1 MCSSSNGRY
10 TAIVAIRRFF
20 LLFFSFPLYLFLYFS
35 TYGRTSWYSDIY
47 GGWEPYRFPG
57 LKSTISERERLQS
70 FIIFTDFV
78 PSVLFEISYYY
89 VLYQYLCTVWIHSE
103 EKNTWNL
110 QHLEAVPWRT
120 DCDFIRNSSNWKPWL
135 IYAHDITWIAGFF
148 FASEREVICDFMR
161 NVRSPIRPTRLDPRH
176 VQPHWNIDTDR
187 VSDGFKACRL
197 RCTSRREI
205 LLS

>member
-20 LLFFSFPLYLFLYFS
+20 LSFFFFSSLSFSIFFHLWTNIAIQWHLRRLRIVPLSWIEIYHF
-35 TYGRTSWYSDIY
+35 GERTS
-47 GGWEPYRFPG
+47 
-57 LKSTISERERLQS
+57 LKFYYFHWLCS
-70 FIIFTDFV
+70 FRSIWD
-78 PSVLFEISYYY
+78 
-89 VLYQYLCTVWIHSE
+89 QYEFIRKG
-103 EKNTWNL
+103 KNTRNL
-110 QHLEAVPWRT
+110 RYLEAAPWRA
-120 DCDFIRNSSNWKPWL
+120 DCGFIRSSSNLKPWL
-135 IYAHDITWIAGFF
+135 IYAHHTTWIAGVF

-176 VQPHWNIDTDR
+176 VQPRWNIDTDR